1 MPGAPA
7 DELQNELYKE
17 EQLNLKIRKMKIM
30 LRISKKKAD
39 LDNILK
45 KFDIKIKKNGKIVTP
60 MRENMDMKRR
70 IIRFVINEPD
80 DLFDIDSYNKLNKQK
95 SK

>member
-7 DELQNELYKE
+7 DELQNELYEE

>member
-1 MPGAPA
+1 MSGSPA
-7 DELQNELYKE
+7 DELQNELYEE